1 MLRFYLND
9 ILPQIKPTTNHLPLQ
24 DQLQTEHSTELDD
37 SRRLNDRFRHR
48 LSIVNLVVELIEQLV
63 DLTVLSHSLISL
75 ASTLSLEQDLHFYTD
90 GSLQRDDS

>member
-1 MLRFYLND
+1 
-9 ILPQIKPTTNHLPLQ
+9 
-24 DQLQTEHSTELDD
+24 
-37 SRRLNDRFRHR
+37 
-48 LSIVNLVVELIEQLV
+48 VVELIEQLV